1 MNTKANIILVILFFV
16 ALAAY
21 QTARWIG
28 APTAS
33 QLRARVGLVVPELLE
48 KSPADIQKIEISSG
62 KDRFTLDRGAGA
74 DRAWYVSAKGRALA
88 DSSRVDYFLSTLKQL
103 RPVAGADPIVAD
115 PKKFGLE
122 PPEKIVKIYG
132 SDATKPIATLEIGS
146 SHSEDRYVREAGRK
160 EIEVVQGALV
170 AGVDLP
176 PIDWRDRSAFQI
188 SSFNVD
194 RIKVGGAGRDLD
206 VKKEG
211 ETWRLESP
219 IRAVADPA
227 KLEGI
232 VAEIAGLRAVEGEKG
247 FVADDVKDF
256 SAYGLDRPTMTIDA
270 TPSGSAEPQKLAIGA
285 KLADN
290 PNLAYA
296 RRLDQDEV
304 ILVDI
309 SKIVDLGTDSP
320 SLRSKRIS
328 DLNIERADFMLI
340 VHGEEELALVKRR
353 GTWRILFP
361 KPALADAPAMIA
373 LLTKLRDLETT
384 AFLTPE
390 KAPGSG
396 VDHPS
401 IVVKVWQGAVSDPSA
416 ETSRES
422 EAANAEE
429 KNERILIPRD
439 RPNLWLEIGR
449 ADPLKKTVYAR
460 TEGDPAIL
468 AIPDVFLDVLPVEPI
483 MIRDRGL
490 TAQSP
495 ALIDRVKIRRGDVER
510 VVEPPGAKNSPD
522 WVMTA
527 PVRAPADTQTIN
539 RLIPLL
545 ASLRAERLVSESPK
559 NLRDFGLLPPV
570 LSVTWR
576 VRSEP
581 TGKPADAPN
590 SGEETTL
597 IIGKEDPNRKEERY
611 AMISGNPVL
620 FTLGKNALS
629 VLFGEIRDRRVHE
642 FDINLVDRITIRR
655 RVPGIDL
662 KLSRKISPGGIP
674 DSWIVDP
681 TSDVKSFDRMMIQ
694 SLLTNCSRLIVGS
707 FLQDQGDFP
716 KESGLVPPRLTIT
729 IHVRGEIADRIVKLG
744 ASAPGGAILATADA
758 GDSGAIF
765 DLNESMWQD
774 ALKEP
779 QPPAIP
785 EIPFAPAAK

>member
-16 ALAAY
+16 GLAAY
-21 QTARWIG
+21 QTARWMG

-48 KSPADIQKIEISSG
+48 KTAPDIQKIEISSG
-62 KDRFTLDRGAGA
+62 KDRFTLERGGGA
-74 DRAWYVSAKGRALA
+74 DRGWYVSAKSRVLA
-88 DSSRVDYFLSTLKQL
+88 DSSRVDYFLTTLKQL

-122 PPEKIVKIYG
+122 PPEKIVKIYA
-132 SDATKPIATLEIGS
+132 SDTKNPLATIEFGS
-146 SHSEDRYVREAGRK
+146 SHGEDRYVREAGRK
-160 EIEVVQGALV
+160 EIEVVQGGLV

-176 PIDWRDRSAFQI
+176 PIDWRDRSLFQI

-194 RIKVGGAGRDLD
+194 RIKVGGSGRDLD

-232 VAEIAGLRAVEGEKG
+232 VAEISGLRAVEGEKG

-256 SAYGLDRPTMTIDA
+256 SAYGLDHPTMTIDA
-270 TPSGSAEPQKLAIGA
+270 TPSGAAEPQKLAIGA
-285 KLADN
+285 KLSEN

-296 RRLDQDEV
+296 RRLDQDDV
-304 ILVDI
+304 MLVDI

-340 VHGEEELALVKRR
+340 VHGENELALVKRR

-361 KPALADAPAMIA
+361 KAALADAPAMIA

-384 AFLTPE
+384 AFLNPE

-396 VDHPS
+396 LDHPS
-401 IVVKVWQGAVSDPSA
+401 IILKVWQGSVSDPSA
-416 ETSRES
+416 EASQTGEN
-422 EAANAEE
+422 AGAEE

-449 ADPLKKTVYAR
+449 RDPLKKTIFAR
-460 TEGDPAIL
+460 SEGDPAIL
-468 AIPDVFLDVLPVEPI
+468 AIPDVFLDVIPVEPI

-495 ALIDRVKIRRGDVER
+495 ALIDRVKIRRGEVER
-510 VVEPPGAKNSPD
+510 VVEPPTAKNSPD

-527 PVRAPADTQTIN
+527 PVRGPADTQTIN
-539 RLIPLL
+539 RLVPLL

-559 NLRDFGLLPPV
+559 NLRDFGLLPPI

-576 VRSEP
+576 VRTEP
-581 TGKPADAPN
+581 TGKPSEAPN
-590 SGEETTL
+590 PGEETTL
-597 IIGKEDPNRKEERY
+597 IIGKEDPDRKEERF

-629 VLFGEIRDRRVHE
+629 ILFSEIRDRHIHE
-642 FDINLVDRITIRR
+642 FDINLVDRVSIHWRD
-655 RVPGIDL
+655 PGIEL

-707 FLQDQGDFP
+707 FVQDQGAFP
-716 KESGLVPPRLTIT
+716 KESGLVPARLKVAL
-729 IHVRGEIADRIVKLG
+729 HVRGELADRVVKLG

-765 DLNESMWQD
+765 DLNESMWRD
-774 ALKEP
+774 ALKSP
-779 QPPAIP
+779 QAPAIP

>member
-21 QTARWIG
+21 YTARRLG
-28 APTAS
+28 VPTAS

-62 KDRFTLDRGAGA
+62 KDRLTLDRGAGA
-74 DRAWYVSAKGRALA
+74 DRAWYVSSKGRVLA

-103 RPVAGADPIVAD
+103 RPVAGADPIVAE

-132 SDATKPIATLEIGS
+132 NDAAKPIATLEIGA

-170 AGVDLP
+170 AGVDLL

-188 SSFNVD
+188 SSFSVD

-270 TPSGSAEPQKLAIGA
+270 TPSGSTEPQKLAIGA

-296 RRLDQDEV
+296 RRLDQDDV
-304 ILVDI
+304 MLVDI

-340 VHGEEELALVKRR
+340 VHGDKELALVKRR
-353 GTWRILFP
+353 GIWRILFP
-361 KPALADAPAMIA
+361 KAALADAPAMIA

-384 AFLTPE
+384 VFLTPE

-401 IVVKVWQGAVSDPSA
+401 IVVKVWQGAVSDPSSDTPQA
-416 ETSRES
+416 SET
-422 EAANAEE
+422 ATAEE
-429 KNERILIPRD
+429 KNERILIPRG

-449 ADPLKKTVYAR
+449 ADPLKKTIYAR

-468 AIPDVFLDVLPVEPI
+468 AIPDAFLDVLPVEPI

-490 TAQSP
+490 TAESP
-495 ALIDRVKIRRGDVER
+495 ALIDRVKIRRGEVER
-510 VVEPPGAKNSPD
+510 VVEPPKAKNSPD

-581 TGKPADAPN
+581 TGKPSDAPN

-597 IIGKEDPNRKEERY
+597 IIGKEVPDRKEERF

-629 VLFGEIRDRRVHE
+629 ILFGEIRDRRVHE
-642 FDINLVDRITIRR
+642 FDINLVDRVSIRR
-655 RVPGIDL
+655 RDRGLDL
-662 KLSRKISPGGIP
+662 ALSRKISPGGIP
-674 DSWIVDP
+674 DSWVVDP
-681 TSDVKSFDRMMIQ
+681 TSDVKSFDRMVIQ

-707 FLQDQGDFP
+707 FIQDQGAFP

-729 IHVRGEIADRIVKLG
+729 IHVRGELADRVVKLG

-765 DLNESMWQD
+765 DLNESMWRD

-779 QPPAIP
+779 APPAIP